1 MTFYVVPLVIVYDIL
16 CHMSRRF
23 WRFLLGPLYFAKLSF
38 SEVDGYFL
46 FFLYSAIASARRCSQ
61 PALSSKKIYCKEFLR
76 LLFWQRLCLLDWWK
90 SQGVGTNTI
99 GRLHKVMPK
108 NVYAVAIWLTGL
120 IFVELPACGVYT
132 FWYMGLWGVKP
143 RKRPI
148 WTVYELI
155 DDTCDKIESDRCLL
169 LQLLRVCFTPKTAKN
184 QTLSP
189 AADWRAEHLELNY
202 EFLLRWKSAKNTDC
216 NKARM
221 VWIGGA
227 WQDLKLIY
235 DHP

>member
-1 MTFYVVPLVIVYDIL
+1 M
-16 CHMSRRF
+16 R
-23 WRFLLGPLYFAKLSF
+23 
-38 SEVDGYFL
+38 
-46 FFLYSAIASARRCSQ
+46 
-61 PALSSKKIYCKEFLR
+61 
-76 LLFWQRLCLLDWWK
+76 LLDWWK

-108 NVYAVAIWLTGL
+108 NVYAVVIWLTGL

-132 FWYMGLWGVKP
+132 FWYIGLWGVKP
-143 RKRPI
+143 GKRPI

-155 DDTCDKIESDRCLL
+155 DDTCDKIESDRRWL

-189 AADWRAEHLELNY
+189 AADWRAERLELNY
-202 EFLLRWKSAKNTDC
+202 EFLLRWKSANNTDC
-216 NKARM
+216 NNARM
-221 VWIGGA
+221 VWIGGT

-235 DHP
+235 DNS

>member
-1 MTFYVVPLVIVYDIL
+1 M
-16 CHMSRRF
+16 R
-23 WRFLLGPLYFAKLSF
+23 
-38 SEVDGYFL
+38 
-46 FFLYSAIASARRCSQ
+46 
-61 PALSSKKIYCKEFLR
+61 
-76 LLFWQRLCLLDWWK
+76 LLDWWK

-132 FWYMGLWGVKP
+132 FWYIGLWGVKP
-143 RKRPI
+143 GKRPI

-155 DDTCDKIESDRCLL
+155 DDTCDKIESDRCWL

-227 WQDLKLIY
+227 WQDLKLIC